1 MATLEPIQL
10 DPILPD
16 EMTIAIVGLTP
27 LLMHRWSAKSR
38 QQMADKQQGKTKRKK
53 EPKDPQAEY
62 EDAFYRLEDG
72 QPGFPAGGFKA
83 ATVGAAR
90 NYESVSM
97 VQLKHGLFIIGEGK
111 EQLVRIEGE
120 PEFTEM
126 PVRIAMGTSDL
137 RYRPLFFPW
146 SATLTVEYTSVQ
158 ITKESVVAL
167 VDAGG
172 RWGGVGEYRPSSP
185 KSHTGNYGRYQVEGG
200 V

>member
-146 SATLTVEYTSVQ
+146 SATLTV
-158 ITKESVVAL
+158 VAMSL
-167 VDAGG
+167 RAT
-172 RWGGVGEYRPSSP
+172 RSR
-185 KSHTGNYGRYQVEGG
+185 
-200 V
+200 